1 MVAVTLLVVAHDR
14 REHHLA
20 VERRIRTLASALA
33 VPVTDAMMNRELG
46 VATDPELTDT
56 YISEI
61 LARNRDAMRYVVVA
75 DENGVVIHSNRWSL
89 VGQRFERAL
98 GLASVADPPE
108 ASIRIDEGGERVMEV
123 REPLYISTRFWGSL
137 AVGFSMEPTEQEL
150 EQLKSRLAISALL
163 LMVGNSVLMALAL
176 ESMIR
181 PILSLHQVMQRAAR
195 GDLAVRAELRRR
207 DEVGELAE
215 SFNQMMVELGR
226 AREQERARRA
236 QLAHTEKMAAV
247 GTLATGVAHEV
258 NNPLSGM
265 LTCIENMRRHP
276 EDAEMRE
283 RYLALIEDGL
293 KRVERTVAGLL
304 DFSRTTATQLVPT
317 PLNACLR
324 GVVEL
329 AGYKLRQTR
338 VAVRLELDPRDP
350 LVTAD
355 RIRIEQLFLNLVL
368 NALQAMP
375 EGGSLSLRT
384 FRRGDREVAEVQDTG
399 TGIPESIR
407 DRIFDPFFTTREV
420 GAGTGLGLAVSD
432 SIARA
437 HDATIEVESRPEKGS
452 IFRVSFPRAD
462 GDAP

>member
-1 MVAVTLLVVAHDR
+1 
-14 REHHLA
+14 
-20 VERRIRTLASALA
+20 
-33 VPVTDAMMNRELG
+33 
-46 VATDPELTDT
+46 
-56 YISEI
+56 
-61 LARNRDAMRYVVVA
+61 
-75 DENGVVIHSNRWSL
+75 
-89 VGQRFERAL
+89 
-98 GLASVADPPE
+98 
-108 ASIRIDEGGERVMEV
+108 MEV